1 MEWLNAGQRIQ
12 KYSIDVWT
20 GSAWKTVASAQA
32 IGHKKIDIFAPVTAS
47 RVRLNILSS
56 TDGAAIRELQI
67 YNIKPSASS
76 GAR

>member
-20 GSAWKTVASAQA
+20 GTAWKTVAAAGA
-32 IGHKKIDIFAPVTAS
+32 IGHKKVDIFPPVTAS

-56 TDGAAIRELQI
+56 TDTAAIREFQI
-67 YNIKPSASS
+67 YNTKEGGEPK
-76 GAR
+76 